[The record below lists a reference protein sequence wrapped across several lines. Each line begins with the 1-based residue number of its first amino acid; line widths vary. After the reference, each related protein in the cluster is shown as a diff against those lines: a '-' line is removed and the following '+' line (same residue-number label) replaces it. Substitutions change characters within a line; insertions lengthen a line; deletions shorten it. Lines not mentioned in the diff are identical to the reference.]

1 MRRERKRE
9 GPTRVYKREEESV
22 SMCVR
27 RCVRNFEE
35 EEKIT
40 CKTLSKNRHL
50 PILHTAHAYK
60 EYIHT
65 YTYTHPRIRIHLH
78 THTCTEGK
86 KKEGKKC
93 ACAIAEKD
101 ARSLLLLYYYRVTPY
116 VCLYYRGVHLNRWS
130 F

>member
-1 MRRERKRE
+1 VRRERKRE
-9 GPTRVYKREEESV
+9 GPTRVYEREEESV

-27 RCVRNFEE
+27 RCVRNFEEE

-65 YTYTHPRIRIHLH
+65 HIHPHVYIYTYTPTLVRKEKKREKNVRALLRRECMLSAAPVLLPRNTL
-78 THTCTEGK
+78 CV
-86 KKEGKKC
+86 
-93 ACAIAEKD
+93 
-101 ARSLLLLYYYRVTPY
+101 SLL
-116 VCLYYRGVHLNRWS
+116 
-130 F
+130 

>member
-1 MRRERKRE
+1 MRKKKKKKRKKGFKQKTIVRRERKRE
-9 GPTRVYKREEESV
+9 GPTRVYEREEESV

-35 EEKIT
+35 EEKRT
-40 CKTLSKNRHL
+40 CKTRSKNRHL

-65 YTYTHPRIRIHLH
+65 HIYTHTPTRIHLH

-86 KKEGKKC
+86 KEGKNVR
-93 ACAIAEKD
+93 A
-101 ARSLLLLYYYRVTPY
+101 LLR
-116 VCLYYRGVHLNRWS
+116 RGMHALRCS
-130 F
+130 CIITA